1 MSSVPGF
8 LPARI
13 LVTGVWRDTEATETH
28 KVVPVVK
35 SVPACGWATVRAVG
49 MLISHHAP
57 TLRLDTRC
65 EDTIQ

>member
-8 LPARI
+8 LPVRI

-49 MLISHHAP
+49 M
-57 TLRLDTRC
+57 
-65 EDTIQ
+65 